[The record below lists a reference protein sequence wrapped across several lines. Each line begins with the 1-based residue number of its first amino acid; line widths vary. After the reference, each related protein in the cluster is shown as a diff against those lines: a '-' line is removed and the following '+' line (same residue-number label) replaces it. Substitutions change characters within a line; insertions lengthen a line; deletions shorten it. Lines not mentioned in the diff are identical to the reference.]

1 MFFFFY
7 EDAYFYLCFMT
18 EFEIVSRF
26 RNGEERGE
34 ERRKLYI
41 YMYLNIRKLLYDF
54 NVVGPPCTRAYTSAT
69 KHYQ

>member
-34 ERRKLYI
+34 ERRQAGQ
-41 YMYLNIRKLLYDF
+41 NIGVAGRGKTF
-54 NVVGPPCTRAYTSAT
+54 
-69 KHYQ
+69 